1 MNTRAIVIGAGEAGR
16 MLARELLRRG
26 RRRDLVGFIDDNASL
41 AGERPEGLP
50 VLGGTDDVR
59 EILFQEKVGEVIIAM
74 PSVSSRRLN
83 DIVSSI
89 LSGHPSINIYIL
101 PSTER
106 FFDRSPLS
114 PALTDFEFLELLDRE
129 EYSID
134 LERIAERFRAKCVLV
149 TGGGGSIGS
158 ELCRQLLKFDVGKI
172 VALGRGEH
180 SIYQLARNLN
190 EYLDLLEEKPEVE
203 YRIGNI
209 VDPNL
214 VNRVVR
220 ETAPDIVIHTAA
232 HKHVPLMEYNPAEA
246 VKNNVEGTLRVLEAV
261 AGKVEQLVFISTDKA
276 VRPTSVMGATKR
288 MGELL
293 TMGFHRRGELS
304 ASIIR
309 FGNVLGSRG
318 SVIPLFRDQILRGG
332 PVTVTHPDICRYF
345 MTLPEASL
353 LVLNAVSLAKG
364 GWIYALNMGEQYRLV
379 DIARQMIRIYGYSEE
394 EIPVIFTGLRPGEK
408 MYEEL
413 FYEDDGFVPTEHD
426 RIYRLDFGNS
436 PVLDEAAVRRMIST
450 TGGIYEMDGEEI
462 RKTISE
468 LLPEYNVSD
477 SGLENGR
484 VVT

>member
-26 RRRDLVGFIDDNASL
+26 RRRDLVGFIDDDASL

-50 VLGGTDDVR
+50 VLGRTDDIP
-59 EILFQEKVGEVIIAM
+59 EILYREKAGEIIIAM
-74 PSVSSRRLN
+74 PSVSSRRLK
-83 DIVSSI
+83 DIVSTI
-89 LSGHPSINIYIL
+89 LTGHPSINIYIL

-134 LERIAERFRAKCVLV
+134 LEMIAERFRGKKVLV

-158 ELCRQLLKFDVGKI
+158 ELCRQLLKFDAGKI

-180 SIYQLARNLN
+180 SIYQLARSLG
-190 EYLDLLEEKPEVE
+190 EYLELLEVRPEVE

-209 VDPNL
+209 VDPNMM
-214 VNRVVR
+214 NRVVR
-220 ETAPDIVIHTAA
+220 ETEPDIVIHTAA

-261 AGKVEQLVFISTDKA
+261 TGRVEQFIFISTDKA

-288 MGELL
+288 MGEIL
-293 TMGFHRRGELS
+293 TGFFSVNRSLS
-304 ASIIR
+304 SSIVR

-332 PVTVTHPDICRYF
+332 PVTVTHPDIRRYF

-353 LVLNAVSLAKG
+353 LVLNAVALSKG

-379 DIARQMIRIYGYSEE
+379 DIARQMIRIYGYREE
-394 EIPVIFTGLRPGEK
+394 EIPITFTGLRPGEK

-413 FYEDDGFVPTEHD
+413 FHEDNGFLPTDHR
-426 RIYRLDFGNS
+426 RIFRHSLENS
-436 PVLDEAAVRRMIST
+436 ES
-450 TGGIYEMDGEEI
+450 
-462 RKTISE
+462 ISE
-468 LLPEYNVSD
+468 QTYQSLKRELEEVSEMTGSEVREFLSRYVPEYRP
-477 SGLENGR
+477 GR
-484 VVT
+484 EPEGNERLVT